1 MNSQHHIWFSDNLN
15 LQNCFCSYLK
25 SEEGR
30 QISSNKSYKKREFI
44 YFNDDNADK
53 LYFIHKGAVKIIGY
67 TDDGQEVIKALLHKG
82 EIFGESAVYGPSK
95 RMDYAQAA
103 EDCEICII
111 STDQVMSMMRESE
124 GFGMY
129 IHKLL
134 GWRVMYSQKRMES
147 LLFKD
152 ARARIAEFV
161 IEQAKKSGRTTLDGA
176 VVLKNYLTHQEIAS
190 FTGTSRQTVTTV
202 LNKFREAR
210 ILDFNRRRT
219 TIRNINDLHSEVY
232 AGGAKPVKRR
242 NMA

>member
-1 MNSQHHIWFSDNLN
+1 MNSQHQIWYSDKLN
-15 LQNCFCSYLK
+15 LQECFCAYLNSDAGQK
-25 SEEGR
+25 LSTR
-30 QISSNKSYKKREFI
+30 KSYGKRDFI
-44 YFNDDNADK
+44 YFNNDNADK

-82 EIFGESAVYGPSK
+82 EIFGESAVYGPGK

-103 EDCEICII
+103 EDCEICVI
-111 STDQVMSMMRESE
+111 STDQVMEMMRDSD
-124 GFGMY
+124 GFGKY
-129 IHKLL
+129 IHQLL

-161 IEQAKKSGRTTLDGA
+161 IEQATKSGRTTLDGA

-219 TIRNINDLHSEVY
+219 TIRNINGLQSEVY
-232 AGGAKPVKRR
+232 SGGGKAMRRR